1 MGRIRNTLELAK
13 VSWRVLMQDRELLW
27 IPVLSMV
34 ASLVLLAVLA
44 VPAFAMLDTTSAD
57 DSVSPGLAFIGL
69 LAALGMSIIAVFFNG
84 ALVGAA
90 HDRMTGGDPTVS
102 SAISTAVSRL
112 GGLVPWAL
120 ITATVGL
127 VLQAIRERSGALGR
141 IVTGIAGAAW
151 EVVTFLVIPA
161 IVIDGLGAVDGV
173 KRSGALLKR
182 TWGENLAARVGFG
195 LVGFLAA
202 LPLLVI
208 VALLVSSGST
218 ALLVVGIVIAVV
230 GFALIS
236 VVMTALNA
244 IFQTALYMY
253 ATTGETPSAFRGT
266 GLPQTFQTR

>member
-1 MGRIRNTLELAK
+1 MQSVPEESLSDAAEAATDRSYAAGIVMCLVAGVCWSFMGLFVRLIETADAWQILFYRSLA
-13 VSWRVLMQDRELLW
+13 
-27 IPVLSMV
+27 
-34 ASLVLLAVLA
+34 
-44 VPAFAMLDTTSAD
+44 
-57 DSVSPGLAFIGL
+57 
-69 LAALGMSIIAVFFNG
+69 
-84 ALVGAA
+84 
-90 HDRMTGGDPTVS
+90 
-102 SAISTAVSRL
+102 
-112 GGLVPWAL
+112 
-120 ITATVGL
+120 
-127 VLQAIRERSGALGR
+127 
-141 IVTGIAGAAW
+141 
-151 EVVTFLVIPA
+151 
-161 IVIDGLGAVDGV
+161 
-173 KRSGALLKR
+173 
-182 TWGENLAARVGFG
+182 